1 MKRFLSAMLGA
12 AMLLS
17 LLTGCGGGKDST
29 SGSGGSDSS
38 SSGSSSADSSGGSSG
53 SGGYKSDLIIGTAA
67 DINNLNLQEQQD
79 AANNIVLKT
88 THENLVR
95 FTNEGTC
102 VPCLATEWEYLDDTH
117 IQFKLVENA
126 HFSTGDPLTAADV
139 KFTYDMA
146 KDSYVSSVLSNVVST
161 EVVDD
166 YTVVLELAKYDNEL
180 LPSLASVPV
189 AIQSKAAYD
198 SGMEN
203 PWYVG
208 SGRYQFDEWVE
219 GQFCRVVKVAD
230 YWGDDPGTADSIEF
244 RPYLEASSRVIA
256 LQNGEIDVCIDPPIN
271 ELQYLEEDENITVS
285 REVNL
290 LEWE

>member
-1 MKRFLSAMLGA
+1 MLGA

-38 SSGSSSADSSGGSSG
+38 NGSSSADSSGGSSG
-53 SGGYKSDLIIGTAA
+53 SGGYKSDLIIGTAT

-146 KDSYVSSVLSNVVST
+146 KAFQRSFHR
-161 EVVDD
+161 
-166 YTVVLELAKYDNEL
+166 
-180 LPSLASVPV
+180 
-189 AIQSKAAYD
+189 
-198 SGMEN
+198 
-203 PWYVG
+203 
-208 SGRYQFDEWVE
+208 GR
-219 GQFCRVVKVAD
+219 G
-230 YWGDDPGTADSIEF
+230 
-244 RPYLEASSRVIA
+244 
-256 LQNGEIDVCIDPPIN
+256 
-271 ELQYLEEDENITVS
+271 
-285 REVNL
+285 
-290 LEWE
+290 